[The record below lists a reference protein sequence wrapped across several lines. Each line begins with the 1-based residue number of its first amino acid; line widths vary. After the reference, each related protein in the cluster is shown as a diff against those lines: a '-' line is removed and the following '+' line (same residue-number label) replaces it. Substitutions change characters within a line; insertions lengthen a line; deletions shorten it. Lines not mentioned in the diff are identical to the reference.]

1 MTRHAV
7 VLALLLT
14 ITPLAHADVPWQTSS
29 AAAKEAAL
37 AQHKML
43 FVHFQDVCGKC
54 NDKLDA
60 MLKKGESDALFLHM
74 LDAYVPLRVT
84 SRAEPDAIG
93 DELARKHDGPLV
105 AIYDATGVLL
115 SVADKRATWDG
126 MLEDLLRFRAIRR
139 QLVRAAELRVSGRAP
154 EADMALGA
162 ALLNVGASMAAT
174 QRLTAAAKAFRAA
187 RQEEPAQMADVLAAS
202 GWYASKQQGK
212 GRMLVNDVI
221 KKPATKAVEAEAYL
235 MQAQML
241 EASSRKTVAR
251 SLPMPSS
258 ASLRSRP
265 QSAAATGPTT
275 TSTYTDPA
283 ALSLAVDAYRKAY
296 DLAAPG
302 SIALEHSR
310 RALARLDDRPLPPK
324 EGMQT
329 LLRIVPPA
337 RQTVIG
343 DADFLVETGGGI
355 SRVDFYLDEVKVG
368 STGKVPFRAEID
380 VGPVPRAR
388 TVKAIGFDA
397 AGAPKGEAV
406 VTINDRADAFVVNIL
421 APAAAK
427 LAGTYPVELDVQV
440 PPGRELKQVDVSWN
454 GKDLASLKAAP
465 FRTSVDVPAEEFGYL
480 RAVALLDDGSS
491 TEATRVYNSSGSS
504 ASVEVGA
511 VTVIASVSDSKGNRR
526 AGLQSQDFAIEDEG
540 ARVAAEL
547 RSSDDEPVTIGLA
560 IDSSSSM
567 RGRLV
572 YVIRAAT
579 EFLGRALRPQ
589 DQAFVVAFDTGPRLV
604 HPRSTDEKSLQS
616 TVYALTPQG
625 GTSIFDGVTF
635 ALQQFQGVTGKKAL
649 LVFSDGLE
657 GTSSASA
664 KECER
669 LARSVGVPIYL
680 VVPPRGEKITHAL
693 KNISD
698 LTGGVMFYAEPVDA
712 FPTVFD
718 KLADEMRGQYVLS
731 FTRPAGVKPGTWRT
745 LRVTVKDAN
754 VRTIQG
760 YRAN

>member
-1 MTRHAV
+1 MTRHAA
-7 VLALLLT
+7 VLSLLLT
-14 ITPLAHADVPWQTSS
+14 LTGVAHAEVTWQTSS
-29 AAAKEAAL
+29 AAAMKTAQ

-60 MLKKGESDALFLHM
+60 MVAKGGSDPLFVHA

-84 SRAEPDAIG
+84 SQEQPDAIG
-93 DELARKHDGPLV
+93 DELARKHDGPVLAV
-105 AIYDATGVLL
+105 YDASGVLL
-115 SVADKRATWDG
+115 SLIDKRASWDG
-126 MLEDLLRFRAIRR
+126 VLEDMLRYRAVRR
-139 QLVRAAELRVSGRAP
+139 QLVRAAELRVSGHVP
-154 EADMALGA
+154 EADLALGT
-162 ALLNVGASMAAT
+162 ALLNVGAPAAAT

-187 RQEEPAQMADVLAAS
+187 RQEEPAQMADILAAS
-202 GWYASKQQGK
+202 GWYASRQQGK
-212 GRMLVNDVI
+212 GRMLVNEVI
-221 KKPATKAVEAEAYL
+221 KKPATKAVEAEAHL

-241 EASSRKTVAR
+241 EASAR
-251 SLPMPSS
+251 RTITRQMELPSS
-258 ASLRSRP
+258 ASASRSRP
-265 QSAAATGPTT
+265 QSAATIPVTI
-275 TSTYTDPA
+275 SSYSDPA
-283 ALSLAVDAYRKAY
+283 ALALAIESYRKAY
-296 DLAAPG
+296 ELATPG
-302 SIALEHSR
+302 SITLEHSR

-329 LLRIVPPA
+329 LLRLIPPA

-343 DADFLVETGGGI
+343 DADFLVETSGGI
-355 SRVDFYLDEVKVG
+355 ARVDFYLDEVKVR
-368 STGKVPFRAEID
+368 SAEKAPFRAEID

-397 AGAPKGEAV
+397 GGAAKGEAV
-406 VTINDRADAFVVNIL
+406 VTINDRADAFFVNIV

-427 LAGTYPVELDVQV
+427 LAGTYPVELDVHV

-454 GKDLASLKAAP
+454 GKDLASLKTAP

-511 VTVIASVSDSKGNRR
+511 VTVIASVSDRSGNRR
-526 AGLQSQDFAIEDEG
+526 AGLQSEDFAIEDEG
-540 ARVAAEL
+540 TRVPAEL

-572 YVIRAAT
+572 YAIRAAS

-604 HPRSTDEKSLQS
+604 HPRSTDEASLQS
-616 TVYALTPQG
+616 AVYALTPQG

-657 GTSSASA
+657 GSSSASA

-669 LARSVGVPIYL
+669 LARSVGVPVYL
-680 VVPPRGEKITHAL
+680 VVPPRGEKGKHAL
-693 KNISD
+693 KTISD
-698 LTGGVMFYAEPVDA
+698 LTGGVMFYDAPVES
-712 FPTVFD
+712 FPSVFD
-718 KLADEMRGQYVLS
+718 KLAAEMRGQYVLS
-731 FTRPAGVKPGTWRT
+731 FTRPADVKPGTWRT
-745 LRVTVKDAN
+745 LRVSVKDAN

>member
-1 MTRHAV
+1 MTRHAA
-7 VLALLLT
+7 VLSLLLT
-14 ITPLAHADVPWQTSS
+14 ITGLAHAEVTWQTSS
-29 AAAKEAAL
+29 AAAMQAAR
-37 AQHKML
+37 AQHRML

-60 MLKKGESDALFLHM
+60 MVAKGGSDPLFVHA

-84 SRAEPDAIG
+84 SQEQPDAIG
-93 DELARKHDGPLV
+93 DELARKHDGPVLAV
-105 AIYDATGVLL
+105 YDASGVLL
-115 SVADKRATWDG
+115 SLIDKRASWDG
-126 MLEDLLRFRAIRR
+126 VLEDLLRYRAVRR
-139 QLVRAAELRVSGRAP
+139 QLVRAAELRVSGHVP
-154 EADMALGA
+154 EADMALGT
-162 ALLNVGASMAAT
+162 ALLNVGASGAAT

-187 RQEEPAQMADVLAAS
+187 RQEEPAQMADILAAS

-221 KKPATKAVEAEAYL
+221 KKPATKAVEAEAHL
-235 MQAQML
+235 MHAQML
-241 EASSRKTVAR
+241 EASSRKTVTRQMA
-251 SLPMPSS
+251 MPSS
-258 ASLRSRP
+258 ASPRNRP
-265 QSAAATGPTT
+265 QTAATIPVT
-275 TSTYTDPA
+275 TSSYTDPA
-283 ALSLAVDAYRKAY
+283 ALALAIESYRKAY

-302 SIALEHSR
+302 SIVLEHSR
-310 RALARLDDRPLPPK
+310 RALARIDDRPLPPK

-329 LLRIVPPA
+329 LLRLIPPA

-343 DADFLVETGGGI
+343 DADFLVETSGGI
-355 SRVDFYLDEVKVG
+355 ARVDFYLDEVKVH
-368 STGKVPFRAEID
+368 STEKAPFRAEID
-380 VGPVPRAR
+380 VGSVPRAR
-388 TVKAIGFDA
+388 TVKAIGFDGGGA
-397 AGAPKGEAV
+397 AKGEAV
-406 VTINDRADAFVVNIL
+406 VTINDRVDAFFVNIV

-427 LAGTYPVELDVQV
+427 LAGTYPVELDVHV

-454 GKDLASLKAAP
+454 GKDLASLKTAP

-491 TEATRVYNSSGSS
+491 TEATRVYNSAGAS

-511 VTVIASVSDSKGNRR
+511 VTVIASVSDKSGNRR
-526 AGLQSQDFAIEDEG
+526 AGLQSEDFAIEDEG
-540 ARVAAEL
+540 MRVPAEL

-572 YVIRAAT
+572 YAIRAAT

-604 HPRSTDEKSLQS
+604 HPRSTDEASLQS
-616 TVYALTPQG
+616 AVYALTPQG

-649 LVFSDGLE
+649 LVFSDGQE

-669 LARSVGVPIYL
+669 LARSVGVPVYL
-680 VVPPRGEKITHAL
+680 VVPPRGEKGQHAL
-693 KNISD
+693 KSISD
-698 LTGGVMFYAEPVDA
+698 LTGGVMFYDAPVES
-712 FPTVFD
+712 FPSVFD
-718 KLADEMRGQYVLS
+718 RLAAEMRGQYVLS
-731 FTRPAGVKPGTWRT
+731 FTRPPGVKPGTWRT